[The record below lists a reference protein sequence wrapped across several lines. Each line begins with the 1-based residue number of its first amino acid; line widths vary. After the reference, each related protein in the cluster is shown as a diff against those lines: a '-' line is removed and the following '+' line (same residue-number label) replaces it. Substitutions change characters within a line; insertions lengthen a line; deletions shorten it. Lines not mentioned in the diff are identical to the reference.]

1 MKKWFSVISFIMML
15 AFAGNHVSA
24 RGIDPVADSLAVV
37 KMQQRMA
44 EIRKHRPVV
53 ALVLSGG
60 GAKGAAHI
68 GVIEYIEELGIPV
81 DMVLGTSMGGL
92 IGSLYSLGYTP
103 AQMDS
108 LVRGIDWGWIFSDR
122 VPREYISYSTT
133 KYKEKYLLSIPFF
146 YERDY
151 FKMKMENDS
160 NYDDNIRR
168 HGSLYLGADKG
179 EDSDVIFKK
188 NLLGS
193 LPSAYI
199 YGQNVSNMISSLT
212 VGYQDSTD
220 FSTFPIP
227 FTCVATDMVSGKA
240 KIWHSGKINTAMRST
255 MSIPGVFAPV
265 RTDGMVLVDGGLRD
279 NYPTS
284 LARSMGADI
293 IIGVDLSDARRTYS
307 SVNNIGDIIGQ
318 GIDMLSR
325 DAFDK
330 NVNVPDVKI
339 KPVLSEYNM
348 MSFNS
353 RSIDTIIVRGRQ
365 AAERQDSLLRDVAA
379 RTAGKYEKEK
389 KTRVF
394 AGDSLVISDVEIKG
408 VQPAERAI
416 LMERL
421 NVNFGQKISRKELD
435 HIIAQIYGTEAYDFV
450 TYELLGT
457 HEPYRLVVN
466 CRKGPVHQFGLG
478 VRADTEE
485 IVSVLLNVGL
495 FTHRLQ
501 GHSFNLETKVGANPF
516 MNLNWSYDMPKFPT
530 INASAS
536 LRWTDLDMLN
546 FNSDNMLSLTSLS
559 MRQEL
564 YLSNIHWNYFDIK
577 GGIRNEVYSMRNVRS
592 SQIVGDYDFTP
603 LTNDFV
609 SLYADARTDSFD
621 DGYFP
626 TRGVKAGASYAWT
639 FAGFP
644 HRFNNFHTI
653 QADAEVVVPIGD
665 RFAFIPSFNA
675 RFLLGENVPV
685 AYFNA
690 VGGML
695 PGRYVTQQIPFVGIN
710 KLAAMKNILTVFRTD
725 LRVKVANNH
734 YLKGIVNYARDCD
747 SFQRYAVGPGYWG
760 TALEYSYDTIFGPF
774 TVNVHWSDFTNRFGV
789 YLSAGYNF

>member
-1 MKKWFSVISFIMML
+1 MKRWFSVISLIVTL
-15 AFAGNHVSA
+15 AFASNYISA
-24 RGIDPVADSLAVV
+24 RGINPVADSLAVV

-108 LVRGIDWGWIFSDR
+108 LVRGIDWGWIFSDS
-122 VPREYISYSTT
+122 VPREYISYATT

-168 HGSLYLGADKG
+168 HGALHLGADQG
-179 EDSDVIFKK
+179 ESSDALFKK

-199 YGQNVSNMISSLT
+199 YGQNVSNLISSLT

-293 IIGVDLSDARRTYS
+293 IIGVDLSDARRMYS

-348 MSFNS
+348 MSFS
-353 RSIDTIIVRGRQ
+353 ARSIDTIIVRGRQ

-379 RTAGKYEKEK
+379 RTAGKYEKARS
-389 KTRVF
+389 TRVF

-408 VQPAERAI
+408 VLPAERAI

-421 NVNFGQKISRKELD
+421 KVNFGQKISRQDLD

-450 TYELLGT
+450 TYELLGSQ
-457 HEPYRLVVN
+457 EPYRLVVN

-485 IVSVLLNVGL
+485 IVSVLLNIGL

-501 GHSFNLETKVGANPF
+501 GHAFNFETKVGANPY
-516 MNLNWSYDMPKFPT
+516 MNLNWSYDTAKFPT
-530 INASAS
+530 INGSVS
-536 LRWTDLDMLN
+536 LRWTDLNMLN
-546 FNSDNMLSLTSLS
+546 FNSNNRLSLTSLS
-559 MRQEL
+559 STQEL

-577 GGIRNEVYSMRNVRS
+577 GGIRNEVYNMRNVTS
-592 SQIVGDYDFTP
+592 SQFVGDYDFTP

-609 SLYADARTDSFD
+609 SLFADARRDSFD

-626 TRGVKAGASYAWT
+626 TRGLKAGASYAWT

-644 HRFNNFHTI
+644 HKFNNFHTV
-653 QADAEVVVPIGD
+653 QADAEVVVPIGN

-675 RFLLGENVPV
+675 RFLLGNEIPLP
-685 AYFNA
+685 YFNA
-690 VGGML
+690 IGGTL
-695 PGRYVTQQIPFVGIN
+695 PGRYVSQQIPFYGIN
-710 KLAAMKNILTVFRTD
+710 KLAAMKNIMTVFRTD
-725 LRVKVANNH
+725 FRVKIASNH
-734 YLKGIVNYARDCD
+734 YVKGIVNYVRDCD
-747 SFQRYAVGPGYWG
+747 SFREYAVGPGYVG
-760 TALEYSYDTIFGPF
+760 AALEYSYDTIFGPF
-774 TVNVHWSDFTNRFGV
+774 TVNLHWSDFTKRVGV
-789 YLSAGYNF
+789 YFSAGYSF